1 MSSSFKCPSSQ
12 ADLPGSVV
20 FGVVNRE
27 SGVARVAWLTHAVPV
42 ERIEGLIPNSVP
54 ISAVVRVASPC
65 AEHACRHFSGSK
77 CSLAT
82 RVVRQLPVVAD
93 KLPHCSIRPACR
105 WWSQEGPV
113 ACYRCPQVVT
123 EPLVASDEMK
133 ALASPNPS
141 CGVQAR

>member
-1 MSSSFKCPSSQ
+1 MSTSFKCPSSQ

-27 SGVARVAWLTHAVPV
+27 SGVARVAWLTQTVPV
-42 ERIEGLIPNSVP
+42 ERIERLIPGSIP

-65 AEHACRHFSGSK
+65 VEHACRHFSGSK
-77 CSLAT
+77 CSLAS
-82 RVVRQLPVVAD
+82 RVVQELPVVAG
-93 KLPHCSIRPACR
+93 KLPHCSIRLTCR
-105 WWSQEGPV
+105 WWSQEGPS

-133 ALASPNPS
+133 ALASPKPS
-141 CGVQAR
+141 WNDQAC